1 MLVFPVAPHPPFQ
14 AVSTGH
20 AAISKM
26 CAALTEWAAK
36 VGKPKRAERLLPPAG
51 LQEQF
56 EVLAEI
62 PVENTYR

>member
-1 MLVFPVAPHPPFQ
+1 
-14 AVSTGH
+14 
-20 AAISKM
+20 M
-26 CAALTEWAAK
+26 CAALTQWAAK
-36 VGKPKRAERLLPPAG
+36 VGKPKRPERLLPPAG